1 MSQTTLRHIF
11 LGLFLLLLFHFE
23 TISIGG
29 VKISHL
35 WKGLALLYISFYL
48 IKNNKIYL
56 FIYGS
61 YILIAIIQLL
71 HIDLSNGFSTPIFKF
86 IITLFFPLT
95 GIFLLKYN
103 VNPDIKI
110 GAKDTERNAK
120 DIWNINH
127 SNEDFLTL

>member
-103 VNPDIKI
+103 AYQLKYSLLYFSFFFYSFIYSLRV
-110 GAKDTERNAK
+110 GTYR
-120 DIWNINH
+120 
-127 SNEDFLTL
+127 